1 MWLRTLQE
9 WQTWAV
15 DVNWARIACDT
26 ETNGLDWY
34 TLDIWGASFADGHNS
49 CYVNLLDNPDKDAIL
64 EDMWQRLL
72 STKTLIGHNLAFDLK
87 VLLKVYGEK
96 VNQWIMGIDL
106 VDTYCADYLLDERTK
121 HSLKGPGGCLDRHLG
136 RNAMEFKEA
145 DKAGPKSKIFAEY
158 AEADAVNTLD
168 LWNVL
173 RPKLIAEDLGRVFSL
188 ECKFIPVLVEMESN
202 GVYCDKEQMVH
213 IGNELNARKYEL
225 LGKLDLVFQDEL
237 RKADGF
243 LFGVDSAEDT
253 FNSPAKTT
261 RFLNDKLG
269 FRVDNADIE
278 TMEACAEHDERLKIV
293 MEYHRVSKLLST
305 YIDGLDRYIAPDS
318 RVRPSYKTISSG
330 RLSCCV
336 PLSAEILTAGGW
348 KRYNTLQVGEKV
360 LGYNILTKT
369 YKWTELQG
377 VNIFSNTPV
386 GLIKA
391 NKGHDKKYA
400 NGLWCTQNHRWVIEH
415 PGLYGFIDS
424 DSSTKRTY
432 EKLLQPRT
440 EFPEVDKSLLS
451 PQEAAMLGWFLTDGS
466 LVRTKGGFGLSVQL
480 VKNRSVQTFKSQMEG
495 IQYSQ
500 RTHLL
505 NKKHPELG
513 ERQCF
518 YIGIDIFSPIYK
530 QFMSFDPSELV
541 LRLSRYS
548 RKQMLLAMLEADGSM
563 RKDSDRYDRFGAE
576 EHTQKKADQYFEILS
591 VACGQPY
598 TTRRRKTRN
607 GKDFREYTLLKSA
620 PLLAQ
625 DKNNRW
631 RPDHEEPVW
640 CPTTACGT
648 WIMRQGP
655 WIVVT
660 GNSSPNLQNQP
671 KETDEVAGVDARS
684 IWKPFPGK
692 KFLRA
697 DYSQFQLRIA
707 AHNAN
712 DANMLKAFSEGYD
725 VHMLVA
731 NKGKNLGISAADLK
745 ETSPKFKEIKKTYE
759 AVRTQFKAANF
770 GLLFERSANNL
781 AKDWKST
788 KEEAQAVI
796 DSVFAM
802 FPFLKAHKNK
812 WHEFIRNKGYS
823 MTMFGRRRRF
833 HRPVTESDLRAGWV
847 SSIQGSEADI
857 IKIAMRQVWEYL
869 HRHKLASRLI
879 WQIHD
884 EIIIEGEEEELKDIK
899 SDIEHIMCYAVP
911 LRCPVSVD
919 SNIVSSYSEK

>member
-15 DVNWARIACDT
+15 DVNWARVGFDT

-49 CYVNLLDNPDKDAIL
+49 CYVNLLDNPDKDSIL
-64 EDMWQRLL
+64 DDMWQRLL

-188 ECKFIPVLVEMESN
+188 ECKFIPVLVEMESE
-202 GVYCDKEQMVH
+202 GVYCDKAQMVH

-243 LFGVDSAEDT
+243 LFGVDSSEDT

-269 FRVDNADIE
+269 FRVDNADVE
-278 TMEACAEHDERLKIV
+278 TMEACANHDERLKIV
-293 MEYHRVSKLLST
+293 MEYHKVSKLLST

-330 RLSCCV
+330 RCSC
-336 PLSAEILTAGGW
+336 SA
-348 KRYNTLQVGEKV
+348 
-360 LGYNILTKT
+360 
-369 YKWTELQG
+369 
-377 VNIFSNTPV
+377 
-386 GLIKA
+386 
-391 NKGHDKKYA
+391 
-400 NGLWCTQNHRWVIEH
+400 
-415 PGLYGFIDS
+415 
-424 DSSTKRTY
+424 
-432 EKLLQPRT
+432 
-440 EFPEVDKSLLS
+440 
-451 PQEAAMLGWFLTDGS
+451 
-466 LVRTKGGFGLSVQL
+466 
-480 VKNRSVQTFKSQMEG
+480 
-495 IQYSQ
+495 
-500 RTHLL
+500 
-505 NKKHPELG
+505 
-513 ERQCF
+513 
-518 YIGIDIFSPIYK
+518 
-530 QFMSFDPSELV
+530 
-541 LRLSRYS
+541 
-548 RKQMLLAMLEADGSM
+548 
-563 RKDSDRYDRFGAE
+563 
-576 EHTQKKADQYFEILS
+576 
-591 VACGQPY
+591 
-598 TTRRRKTRN
+598 
-607 GKDFREYTLLKSA
+607 
-620 PLLAQ
+620 
-625 DKNNRW
+625 
-631 RPDHEEPVW
+631 
-640 CPTTACGT
+640 
-648 WIMRQGP
+648 
-655 WIVVT
+655 
-660 GNSSPNLQNQP
+660 PNLQNQP
-671 KETDEVAGVDARS
+671 KETDEVAGIDARS

-731 NKGKNLGISAADLK
+731 NKGKNLGIPAADLK

-759 AVRTQFKAANF
+759 AVRTQFKSANF

-802 FPFLKAHKNK
+802 FPFLKVHKNK

-833 HRPVTESDLRAGWV
+833 HRPVTESDLRAGWN
-847 SSIQGSEADI
+847 STIQGSEADI

-869 HRHKLASRLI
+869 HKNNLSSRLI

-884 EIIIEGEEEELKDIK
+884 EIIIEGEEEELKAIK